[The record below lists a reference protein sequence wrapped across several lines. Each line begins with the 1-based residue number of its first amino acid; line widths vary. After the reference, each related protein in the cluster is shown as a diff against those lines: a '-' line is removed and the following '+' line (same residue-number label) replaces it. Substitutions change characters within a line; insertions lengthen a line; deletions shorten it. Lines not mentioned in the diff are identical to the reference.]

1 MSRLALSGLDC
12 LSSRL
17 RRRLGFLTR
26 DERDWVSRLEA
37 AIADLPEPTRSVF
50 RLIRNA
56 HLNYGEAA
64 LELGLSECEIEAHV
78 AQALRILTTVPR
90 NRPPP

>member
-1 MSRLALSGLDC
+1 MSRLVLGGLAC

-37 AIADLPEPTRSVF
+37 AIADLPEPTASVF
-50 RLIRNA
+50 MLIRNR
-56 HLNYGEAA
+56 HLTYEEAA
-64 LELGLSECEIEAHV
+64 FELGLSEREIEAHV
-78 AQALRILTTVPR
+78 ALALRILAAVPHDR
-90 NRPPP
+90 RPP